1 MKFALGRVK
10 DLKKS
15 QNVKYIIVLAAS
27 VFLATIV
34 LFRPLSTRRL
44 HRRPL
49 HAEHLLNTCRALR
62 IMPGP
67 SSDFASRTESDRYVP
82 GTNATWIRNAT
93 IWIGRAE
100 GTYESGD
107 VLLHKGLILKVGHI
121 TKVDLPSEYEVINAN
136 GGVCNILHI
145 TSY

>member
-1 MKFALGRVK
+1 MKPALGRVN
-10 DLKKS
+10 DLKKL
-15 QNVKYIIVLAAS
+15 QNVKYILVLAVS

-49 HAEHLLNTCRALR
+49 HAEHLLNTCRTLR
-62 IMPGP
+62 IIPGP
-67 SSDFASRTESDRYVP
+67 PSNFASRTESDRYVP

-93 IWIGRAE
+93 IWIGKAE
-100 GTYESGD
+100 GTYDSGD
-107 VLLHKGLILKVGHI
+107 ILLHRGLILKVGHI
-121 TKVDLPSEYEVINAN
+121 TEVDLPSKYEVINAN
-136 GGVCNILHI
+136 GGVCSVLYI